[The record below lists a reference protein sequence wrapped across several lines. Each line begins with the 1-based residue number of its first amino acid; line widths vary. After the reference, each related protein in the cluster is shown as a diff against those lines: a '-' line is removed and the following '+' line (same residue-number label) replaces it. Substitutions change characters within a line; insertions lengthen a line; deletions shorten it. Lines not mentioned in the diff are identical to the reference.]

1 MSPGTYPCSIQMFH
15 FIYFIFYF
23 YFRED
28 VWFVTVTQA
37 LTWMTDPKP
46 VKALNNYEAWRCD
59 RNDLPAAPCNLPNK
73 CALSF
78 KQPESN
84 FTDTRYMET
93 CSECPNQ

>member
-1 MSPGTYPCSIQMFH
+1 MLFTHY
-15 FIYFIFYF
+15 
-23 YFRED
+23 RKD

-46 VKALNNYEAWRCD
+46 AKVLLNFEPWRCD
-59 RNDLPAAPCNLPNK
+59 KKDLPPAPCNLPNK

-78 KQPESN
+78 KHPEKN
-84 FTDTRYMET
+84 ITDTRYMET